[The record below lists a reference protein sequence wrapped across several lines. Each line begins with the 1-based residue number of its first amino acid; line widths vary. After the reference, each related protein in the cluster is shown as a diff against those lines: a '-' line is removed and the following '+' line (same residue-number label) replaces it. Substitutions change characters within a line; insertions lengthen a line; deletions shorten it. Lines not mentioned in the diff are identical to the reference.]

1 MYYIF
6 DTTFMYNSLEI
17 NIVCILHIIIVQ
29 YICTYISHSICIYI
43 PHYSTYI
50 YIHNGMYAI
59 HIKNDIRSFCNE
71 NDDDD
76 NNKFKKKSLQTFI
89 KKC

>member
-6 DTTFMYNSLEI
+6 DTTFIYDNLEI

-43 PHYSTYI
+43 PHYGTYI
-50 YIHNGMYAI
+50 YIHNSILYI
-59 HIKNDIRSFCNE
+59 HIKKYIRSFYNE

-76 NNKFKKKSLQTFI
+76 NNKFKKKSLQTSI